1 MENTNTPQK
10 KERRLFFIQLME
22 DFFDNEDIEGIREV
36 ARERQFEYIYIYLQ
50 LILKSLATDG
60 YLRKDNIHPYT
71 PQLLRR
77 KINFASGREIEEDI
91 KLIDK
96 VILDLQQLELLY
108 VQNDGT
114 IFMRKVPELV
124 MSKNESSQRVQEWRR
139 KSELYRAEMMNE
151 RKDPQL
157 ELETYYDELFSGLV
171 FINYARR
178 DEANQY
184 RSIISDLLNAYES
197 DKGKL
202 AFAVQQFV
210 EKRKKFPFGK
220 LIDRKNYFFITISK
234 MKDEIQIDPV
244 EQYAIDDA
252 KLKQCINIA
261 SIEWV
266 DKTNE

>member
-1 MENTNTPQK
+1 MENTNNTQK

-22 DFFDNEDIEGIREV
+22 EFFDSEDIEGIREV

-60 YLRKDNIHPYT
+60 YLRKDNLHPYT

-77 KINFASGREIEEDI
+77 KINFSTFSGLDEDI
-91 KLIDK
+91 KLLDQAIQ
-96 VILDLQQLELLY
+96 DLQQLELLY

-139 KSELYRAEMMNE
+139 KSELYRAEMLNE
-151 RKDPQL
+151 KKDPQL
-157 ELETYYDELFSGLV
+157 ELDTFYDELFSGLI

-178 DEANQY
+178 DESIQY
-184 RSIISDLLNAYES
+184 RSIIAELLNVYEN
-197 DKGKL
+197 DRGKL

-210 EKRKKFPFGK
+210 DRRKKFPFGK
-220 LIDRKNYFFITISK
+220 IVDRKNYFFRTISA
-234 MKDEIQIDPV
+234 MKDEIETDPV
-244 EQYAIDDA
+244 EQYAIDET

-261 SIEWV
+261 SIEWI
-266 DKTNE
+266 DKSE